1 MSVQANGRSPP
12 QPFSSNPFRTRT
24 DLQDACISLL
34 DPLVPRTT
42 PGGSRIRIGA
52 SGTRFDESAAQIEG
66 QARPL
71 WGLGSLVAGGV
82 DQRRDYPAVSRWRD
96 GLINGTDP
104 EHPEYWGHVEDS
116 DQRMVEMCPIG
127 YTLAV
132 ASEVFWEPLTEKQ
145 RGNVANWLGSINPKE
160 VRSYGYVIGCLV
172 ISRTVAYCNLLL

>member
-1 MSVQANGRSPP
+1 MSVHANGRTPP
-12 QPFSSNPFRTRT
+12 HPFSSNPFNSRT
-24 DLQDACISLL
+24 DLQNACISLL

-42 PGGSRIRIGA
+42 PGGSRTKIGA

-82 DQRRDYPAVSRWRD
+82 DQRRDYPAVSLWRD

-132 ASEVFWEPLTEKQ
+132 ASEVFWEPLTGKQ
-145 RGNVANWLGSINPKE
+145 RENVSNWLGSINPKE
-160 VRSYGYVIGCLV
+160 VCSFPF
-172 ISRTVAYCNLLL
+172 S